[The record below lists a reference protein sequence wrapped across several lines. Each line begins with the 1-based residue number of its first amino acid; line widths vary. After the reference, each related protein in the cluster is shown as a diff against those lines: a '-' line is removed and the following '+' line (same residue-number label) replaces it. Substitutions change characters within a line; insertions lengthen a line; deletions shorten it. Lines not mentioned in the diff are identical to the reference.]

1 MWAPNERSLAY
12 AYHVQVSTDERQD
25 QEEYAMQEESL
36 QGAGAEGSIQV
47 ATVEATEDS
56 LKPMTIKPQ
65 SA

>member
-25 QEEYAMQEESL
+25 QEEYVMQEDSL
-36 QGAGAEGSIQV
+36 QGAGGEGSIQV
-47 ATVEATEDS
+47 ATVEATEES

-65 SA
+65 SS